1 LDAFKSF
8 RLGQVIDNDGTD
20 GSSIIGIGNGSESLL
35 SGSVPDLIFDGFIF
49 EMNSFGGKLY
59 SNCGFGIHCK
69 RVLNESGQE
78 IGLTYTRIANHD
90 YLEEEIEL
98 LLL

>member
-1 LDAFKSF
+1 MDALESF
-8 RLGQVIDNDGTD
+8 RLGEVIDNDGAD
-20 GSSIIGIGNGSESLL
+20 GSSIICIGNGSESLL
-35 SGSVPDLIFDGFIF
+35 SGGIPDLIFDGFAF
-49 EMNSFGGKLY
+49 EMNSFGGKLD
-59 SNCGFGIHCK
+59 SNCWFGIHCK

-78 IGLTYTRIANHD
+78 VGLAYARIANHD